1 MDRYVAL
8 LRGINVGGKNL
19 IRMPDLKRC
28 FEEMGFA
35 DVVTYIQSG
44 NVIFAAGDAAGDRAG
59 LVQRIEAG
67 LAERFRYDAS
77 VVLRTRDELRAV
89 VESAPPG
96 FGSDPEL
103 RRYDVLF
110 LKEPLTATEAFAVL
124 PRRDG
129 VDEAAPGPGVVYYSR
144 LIGRASQSRLSRVT
158 SMPIYASMTI
168 RNWNT
173 TTRLLEMLD
182 AV

>member
-96 FGSDPEL
+96 FGSAPEL
-103 RRYDVLF
+103 YRYDVYF
-110 LKEPLTATEAFAVL
+110 LKEPLIAADTL
-124 PRRDG
+124 PQIPTRDG
-129 VDEAAPGPGVVYYSR
+129 VDEVFAGPGVIYATR
-144 LIGRASQSRLSRVT
+144 LISRATRSRLSRIT
-158 SMPIYASMTI
+158 SLPVYARMTI

-173 TTRLLEMLD
+173 TTKLLELLEE
-182 AV
+182 V